1 MENGRTGEKRGE
13 KRAGGRKGTVKQEE
27 EEEKQEEVGW
37 KKKQKIDGHRVSS
50 TGYTGYTNDKDE
62 SNFTITDA
70 PTLPL
75 FPYSLSLR
83 LQKHAGVLNN

>member
-1 MENGRTGEKRGE
+1 M
-13 KRAGGRKGTVKQEE
+13 KQEE
-27 EEEKQEEVGW
+27 EEEEEKQKEVGW

-70 PTLPL
+70 PSSPPSLPL
-75 FPYSLSLR
+75 YACKSTPEFLIIDKNVR
-83 LQKHAGVLNN
+83 THARTHA